1 MSIAEILGWVSA
13 LLTDWG
19 VMPFIQAGLII
30 LTVISAIVYIRR
42 LGAGS

>member
-1 MSIAEILGWVSA
+1 MSVPQILGYVNG

-19 VMPFIQAGLII
+19 VMPFIQAGLVIM
-30 LTVISAIVYIRR
+30 TVISAIVYLRR

>member
-1 MSIAEILGWVSA
+1 MNVLEILSYVNA

-19 VMPFIQAGLII
+19 VMPFIQAGLVL